1 MNLDEIAQ
9 TANSEVVKQ
18 QPTLFEG
25 LRQTMTEAMELTAMS
40 LRTYATAYD
49 HWVVAYSGGKDSSC
63 LATLV
68 PQLIANGNVP
78 APKSLT
84 ILYAD
89 TRMELPPLQNSAMAV
104 MARLREIG
112 CDCRVVLPP
121 MEDRYFVYMFGRG
134 VPPPSNTFRWCTS
147 QMKIEPMM
155 DALVDTAISH
165 GYGRMETD
173 KRGRQIYVGNGS
185 GKMLMLTGVRVGE
198 SAQRDARI
206 SLSCGK
212 NGAECGQG
220 WFQETTP
227 EHIADT
233 LAPILHWRVCFV
245 WKWLRFWAPSGGFP
259 TERVA
264 DAYGGEEAEEI
275 NARTGCVGCNLAS
288 KDTALET
295 LLTDPRWQY
304 LQPLMRL
311 RPLWAE
317 LKKPHNRLRKID
329 ERTKNGELSKNQG
342 RMGPLTMEA
351 RRWGIQQVLEIQDE
365 INVGARACGDPEYL
379 LINNE
384 EREAIER
391 LISANT
397 WPQKWEGT
405 EQRADLPFDDRD
417 GDGWLQA
424 RLLAV

>member
-1 MNLDEIAQ
+1 MNLDQIAQ
-9 TANSEVVKQ
+9 MKDSEVKRA
-18 QPTLFEG
+18 QPTLFDG
-25 LRQTMTEAMELTAMS
+25 LRQTMTEAFGLTAMS
-40 LRTYATAYD
+40 LNSYAANYD
-49 HWVVAYSGGKDSSC
+49 HWVIAYSGGKDSST
-63 LATLV
+63 LATLI
-68 PQLIANGNVP
+68 PQLIQNGNVP

-84 ILYAD
+84 VLYAD

-104 MARLREIG
+104 MDRLREIG
-112 CDCRVVLPP
+112 CDCRVVLPV
-121 MEDRYFVYMFGRG
+121 MEDRFFVYMFGRG

-147 QMKIEPMM
+147 QIKIEPMM
-155 DALVDTAISH
+155 DALR
-165 GYGRMETD
+165 GLREKYGQ
-173 KRGRQIYVGNGS
+173 KL
-185 GKMLMLTGVRVGE
+185 LMLTGVRVGE

-233 LAPILHWRVCFV
+233 LAPILHWRVCFI

-295 LLTDPRWQY
+295 LLTDPRWAY

-311 RPLWAE
+311 RPLYAE
-317 LKKPHNRLRKID
+317 LKKPHNRLRKVA
-329 ERTKNGELSKNQG
+329 ERTKGGKLAKNQG
-342 RMGPLTMEA
+342 RLGPLTMKA
-351 RRWGIQQVLEIQDE
+351 RRWGMQQVIEIQEE
-365 INVGARACGDPEYL
+365 INVGARECGDPEYF
-379 LINNE
+379 LINDE

-391 LISANT
+391 LIAANT
-397 WPQKWEGT
+397 WPMKWEGT
-405 EQRADLPFDDRD
+405 EQTGDMPFMEMDQD
-417 GDGWLQA
+417 GFKQG
-424 RLLAV
+424 LLMEMMAAV

>member
-9 TANSEVVKQ
+9 TANAEVVKQ
-18 QPTLFEG
+18 QPTLFDG

-40 LRTYATAYD
+40 LRTYAANYD
-49 HWVVAYSGGKDSSC
+49 HWVIAYSGGKDSST
-63 LATLV
+63 LATLI

-84 ILYAD
+84 VLYAD

-104 MARLREIG
+104 MEKLREIG
-112 CDCRVVLPP
+112 CDCRVVLPT
-121 MEDRYFVYMFGRG
+121 MEDRFFVYMLGRG

-147 QMKIEPMM
+147 QIKIEPMM
-155 DALVDTAISH
+155 EALKGLREQCGQKI
-165 GYGRMETD
+165 
-173 KRGRQIYVGNGS
+173 
-185 GKMLMLTGVRVGE
+185 LMLTGVRVGE

-227 EHIADT
+227 THIADT

-295 LLTDPRWQY
+295 LLLDPRWQY
-304 LQPLMRL
+304 LTPLMRL

-317 LKKPHNRLRKID
+317 LKKPHNRLRKIG
-329 ERTKNGELSKNQG
+329 ERTKDGKLSKNQG

-351 RRWGIQQVLEIQDE
+351 RRWGLEQVLQIQE
-365 INVGARACGDPEYL
+365 EVNVGARACGDPEYL
-379 LINNE
+379 LINE
-384 EREAIER
+384 EEKAAIETM
-391 LISANT
+391 IAANV
-397 WPQKWEGT
+397 WPQKWTGE
-405 EQRADLPFDDRD
+405 EQRADLPFAEVDSST
-417 GDGWLQA
+417 GLTQGLLLEGLQ
-424 RLLAV
+424 